1 MEVKAAVASVGGM
14 PTVEVLPFEDGHAQD
29 VARLA
34 TTVQWP
40 SLTDPE
46 VVVRVCT
53 APGSVAYVARDDD
66 AGLVGW
72 AQALTDG
79 VLQAHLSFLAVHP
92 AHRHRGIGRL
102 LTVATFQATGAKRV
116 DLVTDGTAAGFYES
130 LPHRRLGGYRLY
142 PGDPEA

>member
-1 MEVKAAVASVGGM
+1 MA
-14 PTVEVLPFEDGHAQD
+14 TVEVLPFEDAHARD

-46 VVVRVCT
+46 VVARVCA
-53 APGSVAYVARDDD
+53 APGSVSYVARDED

-92 AHRHRGIGRL
+92 GHRRRGIGRL

-116 DLVTDGTAAGFYES
+116 DLVTDGAADGFYGTF
-130 LPHRRLGGYRLY
+130 PHRRLAGYRLY